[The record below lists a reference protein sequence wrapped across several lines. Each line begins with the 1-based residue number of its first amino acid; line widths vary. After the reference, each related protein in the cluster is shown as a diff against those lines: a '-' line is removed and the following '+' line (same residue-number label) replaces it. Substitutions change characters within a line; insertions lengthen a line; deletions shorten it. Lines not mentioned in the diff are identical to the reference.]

1 MECDQLLPAEPGRG
15 GHPHGHLQLHLLLH
29 LHAGQADM
37 AAMFNTVWNSG
48 PQYSEIVCT
57 FRIFNVFALVTDFK
71 SLHCILWHGKKCIC
85 KEMVKSLYI
94 E

>member
-37 AAMFNTVWNSG
+37 AAMFNNVDPVDRKEET
-48 PQYSEIVCT
+48 PTRTYS
-57 FRIFNVFALVTDFK
+57 LVGENT
-71 SLHCILWHGKKCIC
+71 
-85 KEMVKSLYI
+85 
-94 E
+94 